1 MALERKGGNRGRS
14 SGKPEV
20 APPAQQNPTAPPADG
35 SPLRREI
42 GHKLKVARRQQQLSL
57 RALAAKVDFS
67 ASFLSQVELGQVSPS
82 IGSLDRIAQAL
93 GMHLSDLLSQPIS
106 LNGPVLRHGRQA
118 SLHSEWSHA
127 TIESLL
133 PADVRTKIGVLLMR
147 IEPGGQ
153 SGKLSS
159 TSPADKE
166 LAFCVRGRTTVTI
179 AEKRYNLCEG
189 DSIFYEAEPIARW
202 QNFGKKIA
210 EVLLISLRSPGS

>member
-1 MALERKGGNRGRS
+1 
-14 SGKPEV
+14 
-20 APPAQQNPTAPPADG
+20 
-35 SPLRREI
+35 
-42 GHKLKVARRQQQLSL
+42 
-57 RALAAKVDFS
+57 
-67 ASFLSQVELGQVSPS
+67 
-82 IGSLDRIAQAL
+82 
-93 GMHLSDLLSQPIS
+93 
-106 LNGPVLRHGRQA
+106 
-118 SLHSEWSHA
+118 
-127 TIESLL
+127 
-133 PADVRTKIGVLLMR
+133 MR